1 MNDDKKRIV
10 EVATNFVKIIL
21 KENINSYSLTDLY
34 EISLGNKDVL
44 LNHLRAIDKIIVKA
58 IEILGGKIM
67 KLEEYKKEVN
77 KNIKSL
83 FEKANEDEK
92 ELLNNMINT
101 INDLCEEKQE
111 LIDYLKEEIDKYE
124 QSICKILKE
133 NDSGWGDIGFYEETR
148 KLSDTYFKMKEIL
161 SKIEKSDK

>member
-1 MNDDKKRIV
+1 M
-10 EVATNFVKIIL
+10 T
-21 KENINSYSLTDLY
+21 
-34 EISLGNKDVL
+34 
-44 LNHLRAIDKIIVKA
+44 
-58 IEILGGKIM
+58 
-67 KLEEYKKEVN
+67 LEEYKKEVD
-77 KNIKSL
+77 KNINSL
-83 FEKANEDEK
+83 FEKASNEEK
-92 ELLNNMINT
+92 DLLNAIVNV
-101 INDLCEEKQE
+101 INDLSKEKQE